1 MTRIFHGCDD
11 LSGGW
16 SRVLDL
22 CDTLEVTPELLN
34 NASQKTL
41 RRWRAETPKGFC
53 FALHVDAG
61 IVTLLTEGGTGAT
74 LDEAIARTAERADDL
89 AARAIVL
96 RLPPSFSPS
105 ASNKANLR
113 LVTDRMRDGA
123 NAGAGK
129 RRALILETQGLWDAA
144 ATIETAETLGAVPA
158 IDPFLATQD
167 GVTLGG
173 HDVCFLIRERAALRR
188 KFDQYDFEELL
199 NWAHLY
205 QRAFLFLRGRFC
217 WDHARELHH
226 AMRYLDDDLI

>member
-11 LSGGW
+11 LSEGW

-53 FALHVDAG
+53 FALHVDEG
-61 IVTLLTEGGTGAT
+61 VTTLLTEGGTSTA
-74 LDEAIARTAERADDL
+74 LDEAITRTATRADDL

-96 RLPPSFSPS
+96 RLPTSFTPS
-105 ASNKANLR
+105 AHNKATLR
-113 LVTDRMRDGA
+113 LVTDRLREHA
-123 NAGAGK
+123 NAGAGL
-129 RRALILETQGLWDAA
+129 RRALILETQGLWTAE
-144 ATIETAETLGAVPA
+144 ATIEAASDLGAIPA

-167 GVTLGG
+167 GVALGG
-173 HDVCFLIRERAALRR
+173 QDVCFLIRERAALRR
-188 KFDQYDFEELL
+188 KFDQFDLEELL
-199 NWAHLY
+199 GWAQLY
-205 QRAFLFLRGRFC
+205 QRVFILMRGRFR
-217 WDHARELHH
+217 WEHARELHH